1 MEKFTSPVD
10 NKIIALCETVFDLAF
25 ELGFD
30 IGKRGIDSIDADSR
44 DLARIVINEA
54 IQFENQFDES
64 KEDYMLKIGDQCDS
78 LINYIYG
85 IFGKEDTN
93 P

>member
-1 MEKFTSPVD
+1 MEKFASPVD

-25 ELGFD
+25 ELGYA
-30 IGKRGIDSIDADSR
+30 IGKRGIDSLDADSR

-54 IQFENQFDES
+54 VQFENQFDED
-64 KEDYMLKIGDQCDS
+64 KEDYMLKIGELSYD
-78 LINYIYG
+78 LIDYVYD
-85 IFGKEDTN
+85 IFGKEGTT

>member
-1 MEKFTSPVD
+1 MEKFASPVD

-25 ELGFD
+25 ELGYA

-54 IQFENQFDES
+54 IQFENQFDEG

-78 LINYIYG
+78 LIDYIHD
-85 IFGKEDTN
+85 IFGKESTT